1 MPEQNHFKKVR
12 VVKPLVFENKIIDI
26 PAYVGEGCVGLEI
39 DVVQNSDNDDFSILP
54 DLLMEQLFK
63 QLPNDGSLTAV
74 IWIEKKM
81 WYAGG
86 MPIKADEV
94 EIIGLGK

>member
-1 MPEQNHFKKVR
+1 MSQSEYFKKVR
-12 VVKPLVFENKIIDI
+12 IIEPLAFENKVIEI
-26 PAYVGEGCVGLEI
+26 PDYVGEGCVGLEL
-39 DVVQNSDNDDFSILP
+39 DVVQNSNHDGFSILP

-63 QLPNDGSLTAV
+63 QSPNDGSLTAA

-94 EIIGLGK
+94 EIIGLGE